1 MKPLTAAPFDK
12 VDPRPRAN
20 RPVRPPSAPHGDHPV
35 AVAGVA
41 ALDAATSQQRLVRAL
56 HARLRA
62 ESDRV
67 RLLETHISYVL
78 LTGEYAYKIKK
89 AVRLGFLDFRT
100 LASRRRFCN
109 EELRL
114 NRRLAPALY
123 LDVVAITGTPGVPVL
138 GGSGPILEYAVR
150 MRQFADGMLL
160 ADVLERDELT
170 PAHIDALAAKV
181 ADFHGRCAAATIEAR
196 HGEPDTVFEPA
207 LANFAEIA
215 PLVTEA
221 PERATL
227 EALRAW
233 IRNEHSALRQALER
247 RRRDGMIR
255 ECHGDL
261 HLGNI
266 ALVDGELTIFDCI
279 EFNASMR
286 WIDTMSDVAFT
297 VMDLEHRRRAD
308 LGFRFLT
315 GYLER
320 SGDYAGTAVLR
331 FYLVYRAMV
340 RAKVAR
346 LRASQLPD
354 GRVRAAL
361 GEECASYL
369 SLASSYATESHPA
382 VVLMHGFSGSG
393 KTTLSQKML
402 ERTGAVRIRTDVE
415 RKRLAGLAAYA
426 RSGSTLAG
434 GLYAPDATRRTYERV
449 VACADAVVQG
459 GFAAIVDGAFLQRWQ
474 RDVFRELAKQRA
486 VPFAI
491 VDCVA
496 SAATLRARVAARAQ
510 AGSDASEA
518 DVAVL
523 EYQLRTAE
531 PLSRGELRFTTSWDA
546 EARVHRAS
554 AVDWE
559 TIMNRTSRHPS
570 RTNGTPHAHARP
582 HPKAVPVL
590 DEDLAAASA
599 PDQPFAEGASDAL
612 SADLRHRMISE
623 TAFHH
628 LAERGY
634 EDGSEVEDWTQAEA
648 EVDHT
653 LLNPTQERPR

>member
-1 MKPLTAAPFDK
+1 MKLLTAAPFDEA
-12 VDPRPRAN
+12 DPRTSAN
-20 RPVRPPSAPHGDHPV
+20 RPARTPSTLQGDQPV
-35 AVAGVA
+35 AVAQA
-41 ALDAATSQQRLVRAL
+41 APSDAAASQQRLVRAL
-56 HARLRA
+56 VARLRA

-67 RLLETHISYVL
+67 RLIETHISYVI

-89 AVRLGFLDFRT
+89 AVRLGFLDFGT
-100 LASRRRFCN
+100 LAFRRRFCD

-123 LDVVAITGTPGVPVL
+123 LDVVAITGTPDEPVI
-138 GGSGPILEYAVR
+138 GGSAAILEYAVR

-160 ADVLERDELT
+160 SDVLDRDELT
-170 PAHIDALAAKV
+170 NAHIDALAVEV
-181 ADFHGRCAAATIEAR
+181 ADFHGRSPAATMEER
-196 HGEPDTVFEPA
+196 HGEPESVLEPA

-215 PLVTEA
+215 PLVVEIS
-221 PERATL
+221 ERATL
-227 EALRAW
+227 EALKAW
-233 IRNEHSALRQALER
+233 IGNEYSAVRQALER

-266 ALVDGELTIFDCI
+266 ALVDGAVTIFDCI

-297 VMDLEHRRRAD
+297 VMDLEQRRRGD
-308 LGFRFLT
+308 LAYRFLT
-315 GYLER
+315 AYLER

-346 LRASQLPD
+346 LRASQLLD
-354 GRVRAAL
+354 SRARAAL

-369 SLASSYATESHPA
+369 RLASSYATEAHPA

-393 KTTLSQKML
+393 KTTLSQAML
-402 ERTGAVRIRTDVE
+402 ERAGAVRIRTDVE
-415 RKRLAGLAAYA
+415 RKRLAGLAADA
-426 RSGSTLAG
+426 RSGSALG
-434 GLYAPDATRRTYERV
+434 RGLYAPDATQRTYERV

-474 RDVFRELAKQRA
+474 RDLFRELAAQRA

-496 SAATLRARVAARAQ
+496 SATGLRARVAARAR
-510 AGSDASEA
+510 AGTDASEA
-518 DVAVL
+518 DLAVL
-523 EYQLRTAE
+523 DHQLRTAE
-531 PLSRGELRFTTSWDA
+531 PLSRDELRFTSSWDA
-546 EARVHRAS
+546 EAPVHRAS
-554 AVDWE
+554 AIDWE
-559 TIMNRTSRHPS
+559 RIMKRKSRHSSRTSA
-570 RTNGTPHAHARP
+570 TPHGLARP

-590 DEDLAAASA
+590 DDDAAATST
-599 PDQPFAEGASDAL
+599 PDQPFAEGAADAL
-612 SADLRHRMISE
+612 SADLRHRLISE

-634 EDGSEVEDWTQAEA
+634 ENGSEVEDWTQAEA

-653 LLNPTQERPR
+653 LLNPTKDRPR